1 MMKIM
6 KAVDYMNKELKH
18 AYTFL
23 EYAIEAK
30 TDSPELYEIYLKIAE
45 CEASNAENI
54 HTAIVRM
61 IEKASLNRDSEPPK
75 AMKDIWNWQH
85 KGYVDDYAQF
95 KTKLDSLKKLM

>member
-30 TDSPELYEIYLKIAE
+30 TESPDLFEIYLKIAD
-45 CEASNAENI
+45 CEAQNAESI

-61 IEKASLNRDSEPPK
+61 IERQSLDKENEPPK

-95 KTKLDSLKKLM
+95 KIKLDSLKKMM

>member
-6 KAVDYMNKELKH
+6 KAVDYMDKELKH
-18 AYTFL
+18 AYKFL

-30 TDSPELYEIYLKIAE
+30 TESPELWEIYLKIAE
-45 CEASNAENI
+45 CEAQNAENI

-61 IEKASLNRDSEPPK
+61 VERANLDREHDPPK

-85 KGYVDDYAQF
+85 KEYVEDYAHF
-95 KTKLDSLKKLM
+95 KTKLDSMKKLM

>member
-1 MMKIM
+1 MIKIM

-18 AYTFL
+18 AYSFL

-30 TDSPELYEIYLKIAE
+30 TESPDLFEIYLKIAE

-61 IEKASLNRDSEPPK
+61 IDRANMDRENEPPK
-75 AMKDIWNWQH
+75 AMKDIWTWQH
-85 KGYVDDYAQF
+85 KGYVEDYAQF
-95 KTKLDSLKKLM
+95 KAKLESLKKMM